1 MILYYDSLTGNT
13 KRFVEK
19 VQKQRPDWEIVKIKP
34 KETIE
39 RPGHLITFTIGL
51 GNIPL
56 TTTVF
61 VKNNKDKILSV
72 SSTGNRNWGE
82 NFGLAADKI
91 SKHYKIPLL
100 MKIEMSG
107 FQNDVEDFIRKVEDM
122 NNSNIK

>member
-1 MILYYDSLTGNT
+1 MIIYYDSLTGNT

-19 VQKQRPDWEIVKIKP
+19 VQAQRPDWEIIKIKP
-34 KETIE
+34 KEKID
-39 RPGHLITFTIGL
+39 RPGHLVTFTIGI

-61 VKNNKDKILSV
+61 VKNNKDYILSV

-91 SKHYKIPLL
+91 SKHYKIPMLL
-100 MKIEMSG
+100 KIEMSG
-107 FQNDVEDFIRKVEDM
+107 MLNDVEDFIRFVEAL
-122 NNSNIK
+122 

>member
-19 VQKQRPDWEIVKIKP
+19 VQKQRPDWEIIKINP
-34 KETIE
+34 KEKVE
-39 RPGHLITFTIGL
+39 RPGHLVTFTIGI

-56 TTTVF
+56 TTTIF
-61 VKNNKDKILSV
+61 VKNNKDYILSV

-82 NFGLAADKI
+82 NFGKAADKL
-91 SKHYKIPLL
+91 SKHYNIPFL

-107 FQNDVEDFIRKVEDM
+107 LQNDVQDFIHLIEA
-122 NNSNIK
+122 IPL

>member
-1 MILYYDSLTGNT
+1 MIIYYDSLTGNT

-19 VQKQRPDWEIVKIKP
+19 VQKQRPDWEIIKINP
-34 KETIE
+34 KEKVE
-39 RPGHLITFTIGL
+39 RPGHLITFTIGI

-82 NFGLAADKI
+82 HFGEAADKI
-91 SKHYKIPLL
+91 AKHYKIPFL
-100 MKIEMSG
+100 MKVEMSG
-107 FQNDVEDFIRKVEDM
+107 LQNDVQDFIGKIED
-122 NNSNIK
+122 SE

>member
-1 MILYYDSLTGNT
+1 MIIYYDSLTGNT

-19 VQKQRPDWEIVKIKP
+19 VQRQRPDWEIVKIKP
-34 KETIE
+34 KEKIE
-39 RPGHLITFTIGL
+39 QPGHLVTFTIGL

-61 VKNNKDKILSV
+61 VKNNKDHILSV

-82 NFGLAADKI
+82 NFGKAADKL
-91 SKHYKIPLL
+91 SRHYNIPFL

-107 FQNDVEDFIRKVEDM
+107 LQNDVEDFIRKIEETA
-122 NNSNIK
+122 NK

>member
-1 MILYYDSLTGNT
+1 MIIYYDSLTGNT

-19 VQKQRPDWEIVKIKP
+19 VLKQRPDWEAFKIKP
-34 KETIE
+34 KEIID
-39 RPGHLITFTIGL
+39 RPGHLITFTIGI

-56 TTTVF
+56 TTTIF

-91 SKHYKIPLL
+91 AKHYKIPFL
-100 MKIEMSG
+100 MKVEMSG
-107 FQNDVEDFIRKVEDM
+107 LQNDVEDFIQKIEAM
-122 NNSNIK
+122 